1 MIENA
6 KYGDKVKVLTLSD
19 ENLKNDTLYTVEK
32 IVHYRQHSVL
42 YLLEFPDIP
51 MNIENFIHY
60 DYQVGDIIKYF
71 DSFGYVISKYDGLF
85 GMIYK
90 VLIISNGVF
99 VKNGETLSLLKNNI
113 NLVKSNN
120 IKEIN

>member
-1 MIENA
+1 MEN
-6 KYGDKVKVLTLSD
+6 K
-19 ENLKNDTLYTVEK
+19 
-32 IVHYRQHSVL
+32 
-42 YLLEFPDIP
+42 
-51 MNIENFIHY
+51 